1 METTN
6 VILAVI
12 GLVLAYVFLRT
23 KKGTVERKREV
34 EAPLREAVREAEKE
48 RDRAIGRTV
57 EDSLNDLIDRG
68 KL

>member
-23 KKGTVERKREV
+23 KPIKRKREV